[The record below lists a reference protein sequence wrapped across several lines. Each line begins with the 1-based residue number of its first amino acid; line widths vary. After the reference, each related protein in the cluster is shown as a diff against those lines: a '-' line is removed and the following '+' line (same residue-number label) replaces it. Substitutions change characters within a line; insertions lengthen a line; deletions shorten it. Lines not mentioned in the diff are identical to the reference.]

1 MGNRDGCTLSRSAL
15 TAPGPIWGNQCR
27 VPIASGSAK
36 RNPIPHSPSQSH
48 SLCHSHSHSQAIVRV
63 SIVTCCNKLK
73 LTKSVRS
80 HWGCQSD
87 WLPPP
92 APAAAAAA
100 TCGVQLVEQLAGS
113 ACSHLALA
121 RLDNKCQHFAAAN
134 LFARLMRAPI
144 AGGPCFYVAAT
155 AVAPLL
161 QLPLRLLLPLGHTRH
176 ACR

>member
-1 MGNRDGCTLSRSAL
+1 MPSAHCQ
-15 TAPGPIWGNQCR
+15 WQCQTQY
-27 VPIASGSAK
+27 
-36 RNPIPHSPSQSH
+36 HSPSHSH

-155 AVAPLL
+155 AVAPSCKSPYSCPSACCCRWGTLGMYVCRFA
-161 QLPLRLLLPLGHTRH
+161 PLYYRCDYR
-176 ACR
+176 